1 MNISLDLDETEIQAL
16 KEFRVRHEFLQALPS
31 QSLKSVTAGVDTLL
45 LKASEAAL
53 SHAEIDQIRAEA
65 KSRAERI
72 VIST

>member
-1 MNISLDLDETEIQAL
+1 M
-16 KEFRVRHEFLQALPS
+16 RHEFLQALPS

-53 SHAEIDQIRAEA
+53 SQAEIDQIRAEA

-72 VIST
+72 VVST